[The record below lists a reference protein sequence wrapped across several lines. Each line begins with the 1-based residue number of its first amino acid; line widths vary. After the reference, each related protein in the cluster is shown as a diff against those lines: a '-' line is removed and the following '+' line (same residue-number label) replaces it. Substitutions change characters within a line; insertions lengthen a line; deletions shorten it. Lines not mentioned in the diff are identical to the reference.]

1 MGSWKLEKNV
11 DAGDLPRFLRE
22 LADAVEQGAGGE
34 LDGLP
39 ALKGKDGLRKLVLVA
54 EQKDGGLS
62 LKLKAKRSHE
72 VRVPAAKAQAPAAPK
87 TPQPATPAP
96 SAKIS
101 DAQARAREK
110 YRQLKKTM
118 QADYK
123 ALQKAAQAGVMPSQ
137 DVLESFL
144 ALGESMTEIPQPLKK
159 ADGPESKEL
168 ERSNAAYLE
177 DARGLRRAFSA
188 RDAAAFAEVLSR
200 LERRKSACHAQ
211 FK

>member
-11 DAGDLPRFLRE
+11 DAGGLPRFLRE
-22 LADAVEQGAGGE
+22 LADTLEQKAAGE
-34 LDGLP
+34 LAGLP
-39 ALKGKDGLRKLVLVA
+39 VAELRKLVLVA

-72 VRVPAAKAQAPAAPK
+72 VRVPVPVKKAQASVAPK
-87 TPQPATPAP
+87 APQAATPAP

-137 DVLESFL
+137 DALESFL

-168 ERSNAAYLE
+168 ERANAAYLE

-188 RDAAAFAEVLSR
+188 RDVAAFAEVLSR